1 MGEHAY
7 TCRHTNINMFI
18 LTHAHTFSLSH
29 SVSVTQTHTY
39 THTHTYPCPPCPGIH
54 TPNNE
59 GQRMQTSGCCIMLS
73 AVDAALLAAAARTP
87 GGMALAPRRMSI
99 VVREP
104 LDVPVT
110 RRPLQSFENVRRA
123 ILLLNHFSLATLILL
138 LPAKYRSPPVFRQS
152 L

>member
-1 MGEHAY
+1 MQTYKHKHVY
-7 TCRHTNINMFI
+7 SHTR
-18 LTHAHTFSLSH
+18 AHTHTLSH
-29 SVSVTQTHTY
+29 AFCLCNTNTHLH
-39 THTHTYPCPPCPGIH
+39 THTHTCPCPPCPGIH

-59 GQRMQTSGCCIMLS
+59 GQRMYTSGCCIMLS
-73 AVDAALLAAAARTP
+73 AVDAALLAAAARTR